1 MTVQKLLDKV
11 QTEKPNAFGNEKLL
25 EYVNEIEATVA
36 EQLHVTPEMYTSE
49 DMGKT
54 LLAPFPYD
62 VLYESYVKA
71 KIDYAHEEY
80 ASYQMNQEQFS
91 ADMEEFIDWIVRT
104 NQVSINVAMPNKFRN
119 VF

>member
-1 MTVQKLLDKV
+1 MTIQKLLDKV

-36 EQLHVTPEMYTSE
+36 EQLQVMFEMYTE
-49 DMGKT
+49 DDMNKT